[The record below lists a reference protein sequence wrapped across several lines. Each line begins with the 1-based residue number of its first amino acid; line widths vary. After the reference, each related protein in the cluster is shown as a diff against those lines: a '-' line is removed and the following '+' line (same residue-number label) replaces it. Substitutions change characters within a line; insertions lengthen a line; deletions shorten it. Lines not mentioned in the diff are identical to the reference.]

1 MEIFVHRRD
10 ANKIEEG
17 FDVAQ
22 LPELLQDAQ
31 CIEETLYWEAQPLK
45 RDRSTD
51 P

>member
-1 MEIFVHRRD
+1 MRQFSRAFGI
-10 ANKIEEG
+10 
-17 FDVAQ
+17 
-22 LPELLQDAQ
+22 PELLQDAQ